1 MSLDPVPDKC
11 SSKLNF
17 YTLVKILLKAAIW
30 QSSDQNGESKK
41 HKKGSIPSYSKKIFR
56 AIATKVVQF

>member
-30 QSSDQNGESKK
+30 QSSDQNGEREQKTQKGFNSQLLKK
-41 HKKGSIPSYSKKIFR
+41 DL
-56 AIATKVVQF
+56 